1 VFSTV
6 MLLVL
11 LFCREM
17 PVQAV
22 ATVATS
28 YFTLY
33 VIAGSVM
40 AVSGA
45 DEHLHL
51 FVYLVWFFP
60 VLVFNKLVN
69 GPTTG
74 RWIAKVLLAVP
85 GLLVVLLSPRLIK
98 VFNEDKGILLAVYGL
113 SYGCF
118 AAMLNVA
125 TRHREE
131 VIVER
136 ERAESLKM
144 EAAILES
151 ISDSFVSVD
160 AAFRPGV
167 HERRGLRGVWG

>member
-1 VFSTV
+1 MGNRRETSNTLARRALVHTFSLALAGAGLGSVAILRGTVAGLEIVLVLSCVVFSTV

-98 VFNEDKGILLAVYGL
+98 GFQ
-113 SYGCF
+113 
-118 AAMLNVA
+118 
-125 TRHREE
+125 
-131 VIVER
+131 
-136 ERAESLKM
+136 
-144 EAAILES
+144 
-151 ISDSFVSVD
+151 
-160 AAFRPGV
+160 
-167 HERRGLRGVWG
+167 RR